1 MDRLFVNEEKKKSCN
16 GRSMAALIKRLGT
29 EYLFPLRTKIHF
41 PGGYGIEDYGVT
53 YSANDVYPFRTS
65 WSGTSL

>member
-1 MDRLFVNEEKKKSCN
+1 
-16 GRSMAALIKRLGT
+16 MAALIKRLGT